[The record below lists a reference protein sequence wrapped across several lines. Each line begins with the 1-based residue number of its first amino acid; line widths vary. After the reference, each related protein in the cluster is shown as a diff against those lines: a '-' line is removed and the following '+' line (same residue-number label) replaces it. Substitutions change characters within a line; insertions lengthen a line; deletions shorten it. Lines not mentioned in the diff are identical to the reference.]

1 MHRTVIPDVVNNQTV
16 EHLSPDTTVH
26 DAAVLMHKK
35 RIGAVLVMT
44 DGRLEGI
51 FTERDALYR
60 VIAEARDPATTPISD
75 AMTANPD
82 CIAPDCSAIEALKM
96 MENGGYRH
104 LPIVAAGTV
113 VGIVS
118 RRDFFGSEI
127 QRVQE
132 DDDKW
137 SAG

>member
-1 MHRTVIPDVVNNQTV
+1 MHRKVVPDVVNNQTV
-16 EHLSPDTTVH
+16 EHLPPDSTVRA
-26 DAAVLMHKK
+26 AAVLMLEK
-35 RIGAVLVMT
+35 RIGALLVMA

-60 VIAEARDPATTPISD
+60 VMAESRDPDATPVSEV
-75 AMTANPD
+75 MTANPD
-82 CIAPDCSAIEALKM
+82 CIAPDCSAIEALRM
-96 MENGGYRH
+96 MERGGYRH

-118 RRDFFGSEI
+118 RRDFFGSEK
-127 QRVQE
+127 QRVE
-132 DDDKW
+132 DDDDKW